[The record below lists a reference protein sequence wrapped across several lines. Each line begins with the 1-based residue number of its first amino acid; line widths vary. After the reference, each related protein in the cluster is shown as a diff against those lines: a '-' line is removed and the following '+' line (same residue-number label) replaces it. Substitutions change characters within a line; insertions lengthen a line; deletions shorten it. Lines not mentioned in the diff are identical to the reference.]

1 MKITYTL
8 LVSYCWMCVIA
19 QTLFSQ
25 GADIPRALA
34 VASDGY
40 SYVTGS
46 SMSATGKMD
55 IITIAY
61 DPNGRQQG
69 WQRYETKSTG
79 ASIPTSIIVHG
90 DNIIVTATSPADTSG
105 YDMLTLSYSRS
116 SLVGVNDQPAVS
128 DDISLEQSY
137 PNPVSSSGQEAT
149 ISFSLPDR
157 AHVKLTVTDN
167 TGREIAVLIQEDKSA
182 GTHEARFNP
191 STLPSGTYYYVL
203 QSSTSARVK
212 KLLVIR

>member
-1 MKITYTL
+1 MKISHTL
-8 LVSYCWMCVIA
+8 LVGGCLVCVIA
-19 QTLFSQ
+19 QMLFSQ
-25 GADIPRALA
+25 GADIPCALA

-40 SYVTGS
+40 SYVTGT
-46 SMSATGKMD
+46 SMSAAGKMD

-69 WQRYETKSTG
+69 WQRYETKSAG
-79 ASIPTSIIVHG
+79 ASIPTGILVNG

-105 YDMLTLSYSRS
+105 YDILTLSYSRS
-116 SLVGVNDQPAVS
+116 SLVSVEEQPTHA
-128 DDISLEQSY
+128 DEMSLEQSY
-137 PNPVSSSGQEAT
+137 PNPVSSSGQGAT
-149 ISFSLPDR
+149 ITFSLPDR

-167 TGREIAVLIQEDKSA
+167 TGREIAVLVQEEKNA
-182 GTHEARFNP
+182 GKHEAQFNP